1 MTEES
6 AELAAYRRLQTL
18 VESRVLG
25 VADPAMDRVLRRT
38 RDAMI
43 REALRCIA
51 AIERLPAAK
60 DRELALEQAAK
71 RASQVEFLRALI
83 AELENTMQ

>member
-6 AELAAYRRLQTL
+6 DELAAYRRLQAL
-18 VESRVLG
+18 AESRVRG
-25 VADPAMDRVLRRT
+25 VADPAMDRALART
-38 RDAMI
+38 KAALI
-43 REALRCIA
+43 RELHRCIA

-71 RASQVEFLRALI
+71 RASQVEYLSLHHS
-83 AELENTMQ
+83 

>member
-1 MTEES
+1 M
-6 AELAAYRRLQTL
+6 ALA
-18 VESRVLG
+18 ESRVRG
-25 VADPAMDRVLRRT
+25 VADPAMDRVLQRT

-43 REALRCIA
+43 RELHKCIA

-71 RASQVEFLRALI
+71 RASQIEYFRFGIVELG
-83 AELENTMQ
+83 NTLQ